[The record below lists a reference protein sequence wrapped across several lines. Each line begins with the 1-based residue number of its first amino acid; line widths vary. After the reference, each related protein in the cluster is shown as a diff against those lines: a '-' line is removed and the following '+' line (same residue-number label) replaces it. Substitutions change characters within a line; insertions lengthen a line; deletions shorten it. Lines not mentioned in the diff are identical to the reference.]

1 MFGNFGKSCFIHG
14 AIFAALV
21 TVFGALPL
29 GSLLYYVVKKV
40 VKWLITDLFIGFYI
54 SHYLMSHSCHMI
66 LSFNCLL
73 LCINRLF
80 HMSVFICIHLLI
92 FYFFF
97 CLSLSSYS
105 PFSLILTTS
114 RLFLFINYIVSSPL
128 FTFDFSLSF

>member
-1 MFGNFGKSCFIHG
+1 MLYPWRNICCTCYSIWCTSFRKFIV
-14 AIFAALV
+14 LCC
-21 TVFGALPL
+21 
-29 GSLLYYVVKKV
+29 KKG
-40 VKWLITDLFIGFYI
+40 KWLITDLFIGFYI

-114 RLFLFINYIVSSPL
+114 RLFLFINYIVSSSL